1 MLLEWLED
9 SMTEFTR
16 LRMVLGKID
25 FYLDELYKKDFSNL
39 NEEALTKIDG
49 YLDTYETVVAE
60 MKLDVENELS
70 QYVKKGMEID
80 NENKEIII
88 Y

>member
-49 YLDTYETVVAE
+49 YLDTYESVVAE

-70 QYVKKGMEID
+70 QYVKKGIEID

>member
-49 YLDTYETVVAE
+49 YLDTYESVVAE

-80 NENKEIII
+80 NEKRKS
-88 Y
+88 

>member
-49 YLDTYETVVAE
+49 YLDTYESVVAE

>member
-25 FYLDELYKKDFSNL
+25 FYLDDLYKKDFSNL

-49 YLDTYETVVAE
+49 YLDTYESVVAE

>member
-25 FYLDELYKKDFSNL
+25 IYLHELYKKDFSNL

-49 YLDTYETVVAE
+49 YLDTYESVVAE

>member
-39 NEEALTKIDG
+39 NEESLTKIDG
-49 YLDTYETVVAE
+49 YLDTYESVVAE

>member
-16 LRMVLGKID
+16 LRMLLGKIE

-49 YLDTYETVVAE
+49 YLDTYESVVAE